1 MNQGRQL
8 YSSGGDAAETRGP
21 AASARRPAGS
31 CVGMGDVENVQNHAN
46 WNRAMP
52 GDGQRIGPE
61 TLRAT
66 MVPNR
71 AVIYSAARNKTLKA
85 CAMRREVRA

>member
-21 AASARRPAGS
+21 AASARRPAES
-31 CVGMGDVENVQNHAN
+31 CLGMSEMEYVPHHAN

-52 GDGQRIGPE
+52 GDGQRIGPCA
-61 TLRAT
+61 LRAT

-71 AVIYSAARNKTLKA
+71 AVIYSARRSKTLKA